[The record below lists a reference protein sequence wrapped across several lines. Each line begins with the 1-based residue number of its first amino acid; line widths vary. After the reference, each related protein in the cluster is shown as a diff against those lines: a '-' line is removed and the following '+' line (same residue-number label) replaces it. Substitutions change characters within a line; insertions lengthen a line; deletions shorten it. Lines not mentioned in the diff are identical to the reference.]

1 MRSARQSLIVVRYCR
16 LRSGAQR
23 KADVSH
29 PVNLPRHATQCL
41 LPRRITAA
49 TSNASETRET
59 RRLREPR
66 SLPLRDTVSKD
77 PEARFSFRLDATLAF
92 DNIGGRCRASEREKE
107 REREIW
113 EVGRERVVGRRV
125 KDKIIA
131 GITLNQPF
139 SPIIGHPFPFTGK

>member
-77 PEARFSFRLDATLAF
+77 PEARFSFRLEGIPRWLSIILGEDVAQV
-92 DNIGGRCRASEREKE
+92 NERK
-107 REREIW
+107 RER
-113 EVGRERVVGRRV
+113 
-125 KDKIIA
+125 
-131 GITLNQPF
+131 
-139 SPIIGHPFPFTGK
+139 GKFGKLEGKES

>member
-29 PVNLPRHATQCL
+29 PVNLPRHAAQCL

-59 RRLREPR
+59 STR
-66 SLPLRDTVSKD
+66 SSVITF
-77 PEARFSFRLDATLAF
+77 ARYGFQGSRSSFFLSPGRDATLAF

>member
-59 RRLREPR
+59 RRLREAR

-77 PEARFSFRLDATLAF
+77 PRFSFRLEGMPRWLSIMLGEDVAQV
-92 DNIGGRCRASEREKE
+92 NERK
-107 REREIW
+107 RER
-113 EVGRERVVGRRV
+113 
-125 KDKIIA
+125 
-131 GITLNQPF
+131 
-139 SPIIGHPFPFTGK
+139 GKFGKLEGKES

>member
-1 MRSARQSLIVVRYCR
+1 MRSGRQSLIVVRYCR

-49 TSNASETRET
+49 TCNASETRET
-59 RRLREPR
+59 RRLREAR

-77 PEARFSFRLDATLAF
+77 PEARFSFRLEGMPRWH
-92 DNIGGRCRASEREKE
+92 NIGGRCRASEREKE
-107 REREIW
+107 RER
-113 EVGRERVVGRRV
+113 
-125 KDKIIA
+125 
-131 GITLNQPF
+131 
-139 SPIIGHPFPFTGK
+139 GKFGKLEGKES

>member
-59 RRLREPR
+59 RRLREIRFPR
-66 SLPLRDTVSKD
+66 IPKLV
-77 PEARFSFRLDATLAF
+77 
-92 DNIGGRCRASEREKE
+92 
-107 REREIW
+107 
-113 EVGRERVVGRRV
+113 
-125 KDKIIA
+125 
-131 GITLNQPF
+131 
-139 SPIIGHPFPFTGK
+139 FPFAWKGCHVGFR